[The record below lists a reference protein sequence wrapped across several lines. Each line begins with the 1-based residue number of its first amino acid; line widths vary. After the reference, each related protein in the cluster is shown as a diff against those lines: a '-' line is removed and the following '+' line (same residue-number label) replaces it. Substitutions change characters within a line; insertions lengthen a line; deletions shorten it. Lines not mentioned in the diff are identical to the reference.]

1 MSDLKKRSKILVNR
15 QIKDETKVSPYNK
28 QLLVLF
34 LRQLRNCGTDG
45 ELSQR
50 ELARRIGC
58 SFASIQNWE
67 DSDKSIFPD
76 EYNLQK
82 IANYA
87 VWDIDDLKRKLKG
100 QAPKHQLTLQQ
111 ILSWIRT
118 CEPEEAVEINLAAAQ
133 RLAKPRPLN
142 GRLIQYQASA
152 IEVSRSR

>member
-1 MSDLKKRSKILVNR
+1 VAL
-15 QIKDETKVSPYNK
+15 YNK

-34 LRQLRNCGTDG
+34 LRELRNCGTDS
-45 ELSQR
+45 EISQR

-67 DSDKSIFPD
+67 DSSKSIFPD

-87 VWDIDDLKRKLKG
+87 VWDIDDLKRRLKG

-111 ILSWIRT
+111 VLAWIRT
-118 CEPEEAVEINLAAAQ
+118 CEPEEALEVNLAVAQ
-133 RLAKPRPLN
+133 RMAKPIALN
-142 GRLIQYQASA
+142 GHLMTYQASA
-152 IEVSRSR
+152 IETPQRN